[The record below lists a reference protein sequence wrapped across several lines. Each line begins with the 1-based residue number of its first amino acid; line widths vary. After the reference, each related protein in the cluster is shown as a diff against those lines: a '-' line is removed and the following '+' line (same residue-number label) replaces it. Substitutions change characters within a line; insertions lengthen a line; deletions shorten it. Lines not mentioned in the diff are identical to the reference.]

1 MRGYDEMIKKDEVN
15 NLKMK
20 AMKDLKMRA
29 MKDLEMILDKY
40 NVKDVLK
47 LNIEDLN
54 EYDRELFE
62 VASKVMILCYN
73 YESLNRRGSQ

>member
-1 MRGYDEMIKKDEVN
+1 MRGYNEMIKKDEVN

-20 AMKDLKMRA
+20 A

-47 LNIEDLN
+47 LNIEGLN

-73 YESLNRRGSQ
+73 YESLNRRRSQ

>member
-20 AMKDLKMRA
+20 AMKDL
-29 MKDLEMILDKY
+29 EMILDKY
-40 NVKDVLK
+40 NVKDVFK
-47 LNIEDLN
+47 LNIEGLN

-73 YESLNRRGSQ
+73 YESLNRRRSQ

>member
-20 AMKDLKMRA
+20 AMKDL
-29 MKDLEMILDKY
+29 EMILDKY

-47 LNIEDLN
+47 LNIEGLN

-73 YESLNRRGSQ
+73 YESLNRRRSQ

>member
-20 AMKDLKMRA
+20 AMKDL
-29 MKDLEMILDKY
+29 EMILDKY

-47 LNIEDLN
+47 LNIEGLN

-62 VASKVMILCYN
+62 VASKAMTLCYN
-73 YESLNRRGSQ
+73 YESLNRRRSQ

>member
-20 AMKDLKMRA
+20 AMKDL
-29 MKDLEMILDKY
+29 EMILDKY
-40 NVKDVLK
+40 NVKDVFK
-47 LNIEDLN
+47 LNIEGLN

-73 YESLNRRGSQ
+73 YESLNRGRSQ

>member
-15 NLKMK
+15 N
-20 AMKDLKMRA
+20 LKMRA

-73 YESLNRRGSQ
+73 YESLNRRRSQ

>member
-1 MRGYDEMIKKDEVN
+1 MKGCGEMIKKDEIN
-15 NLKMK
+15 NLKMR
-20 AMKDLKMRA
+20 AIKDM
-29 MKDLEMILDKY
+29 EMILDKY
-40 NVKDVLK
+40 HVKNFLE
-47 LNIEDLN
+47 LNIEGLN

>member
-20 AMKDLKMRA
+20 AMKDL
-29 MKDLEMILDKY
+29 EMILDKY

-47 LNIEDLN
+47 LNIEGLN

-73 YESLNRRGSQ
+73 YESLNGRRSQ